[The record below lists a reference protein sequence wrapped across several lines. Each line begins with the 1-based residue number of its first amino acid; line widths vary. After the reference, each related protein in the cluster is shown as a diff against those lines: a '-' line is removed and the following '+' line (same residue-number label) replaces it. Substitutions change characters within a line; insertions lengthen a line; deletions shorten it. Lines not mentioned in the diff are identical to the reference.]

1 MMTNESDN
9 VKLIP
14 GGIAIALMA
23 QRKELRALA
32 MRGLRTQAAAGMLI
46 DEPLEHVLNALE
58 GLCER
63 VIEDGLARRGFD
75 EAEDDAEWKE

>member
-1 MMTNESDN
+1 MMANESDN
-9 VKLIP
+9 TKVIP
-14 GGIAIALMA
+14 GGIAFALMA
-23 QRKELRALA
+23 QRKELLGLA

-58 GLCER
+58 GLCEK

-75 EAEDDAEWKE
+75 EADDDAEWKE

>member
-1 MMTNESDN
+1 MTNESDN

>member
-1 MMTNESDN
+1 MTNESDN

-14 GGIAIALMA
+14 GGIAFALMA
-23 QRKELRALA
+23 QRKELLALA

-75 EAEDDAEWKE
+75 EADDDAEWKE

>member
-14 GGIAIALMA
+14 GGIAFALMA
-23 QRKELRALA
+23 QRKELLGLA

-58 GLCER
+58 GLCEKL
-63 VIEDGLARRGFD
+63 IDEGLARRGFD
-75 EAEDDAEWKE
+75 EADDDAEWQE

>member
-1 MMTNESDN
+1 MTNESDN

-14 GGIAIALMA
+14 GGIAFALMA
-23 QRKELRALA
+23 QRKELLGLA

-58 GLCER
+58 GLCEKL
-63 VIEDGLARRGFD
+63 IDEGLARRGFD
-75 EAEDDAEWKE
+75 EADDDAEWQE